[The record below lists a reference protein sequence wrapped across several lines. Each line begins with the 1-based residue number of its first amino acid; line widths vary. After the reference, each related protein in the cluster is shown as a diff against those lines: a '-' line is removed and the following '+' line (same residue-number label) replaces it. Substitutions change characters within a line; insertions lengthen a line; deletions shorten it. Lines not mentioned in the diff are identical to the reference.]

1 MILAIV
7 NTKGGVTKTTSSM
20 HVAVALSK
28 FGRTAV
34 LDADPQGS
42 ASDWAIDVEEG
53 GRLLPFDVKVVNQ
66 RTLTREANAY
76 DHAVI
81 DTPPGDPRTIDAAI
95 AAADIVLVPTQASE
109 LDIKRVWPTLDAAS
123 AAGKPVAVLLVKT
136 RQNTL
141 ALAAAVEAFEAS
153 EIAVL
158 ETQIPLREAIQNSY
172 GTIPTELFGYD
183 QVAAD
188 LLEVHSGYFIE
199 S

>member
-1 MILAIV
+1 M
-7 NTKGGVTKTTSSM
+7 
-20 HVAVALSK
+20 
-28 FGRTAV
+28 
-34 LDADPQGS
+34 
-42 ASDWAIDVEEG
+42 
-53 GRLLPFDVKVVNQ
+53 
-66 RTLTREANAY
+66 
-76 DHAVI
+76 
-81 DTPPGDPRTIDAAI
+81 
-95 AAADIVLVPTQASE
+95 
-109 LDIKRVWPTLDAAS
+109 
-123 AAGKPVAVLLVKT
+123 VKT